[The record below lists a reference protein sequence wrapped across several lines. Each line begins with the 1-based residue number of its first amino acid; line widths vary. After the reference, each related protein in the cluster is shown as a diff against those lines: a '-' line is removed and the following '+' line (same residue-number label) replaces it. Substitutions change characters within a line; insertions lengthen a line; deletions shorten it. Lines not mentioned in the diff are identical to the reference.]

1 MPACKKADRHGGSSQ
16 GECDT
21 PTSTP
26 AVIIEERNMQRKLW
40 LYIVATLI
48 FLSGCRMCASPY
60 DYCGPTFLGRSGEGD
75 CQSCS
80 PSAPRAGSA
89 IAPAFD
95 DVLLTSSDTPTDVP
109 IVADDAS
116 PVESFVERREERST
130 LSADSPVRLPPPYAQ
145 SIEPVIDFG
154 IPPENIISITD
165 RKLDEAPVLD
175 SSPEPTSPSPV
186 PRSIVAARSSTGDP
200 PRRTVPARPV
210 SDDGWTARGN
220 RPETLR

>member
-1 MPACKKADRHGGSSQ
+1 
-16 GECDT
+16 
-21 PTSTP
+21 
-26 AVIIEERNMQRKLW
+26 MQQKLW
-40 LYIVATLI
+40 LYLVATLI

-60 DYCGPTFLGRSGEGD
+60 DNCDPTFLGRSGQGD
-75 CQSCS
+75 CQSCF

-89 IAPAFD
+89 IAPALHD
-95 DVLLTSSDTPTDVP
+95 ALLTSSETPTDVP

-116 PVESFVERREERST
+116 PVESLVERTEERSM
-130 LSADSPVRLPPPYAQ
+130 LSAGSPARLPSPYAR

-165 RKLDEAPVLD
+165 RKLDEAPAVE
-175 SSPEPTSPSPV
+175 SSPEPTSLSSPAPV
-186 PRSIVAARSSTGDP
+186 PRSVVAARSGAGDP
-200 PRRTVPARPV
+200 PRRMIPARPV

>member
-1 MPACKKADRHGGSSQ
+1 
-16 GECDT
+16 
-21 PTSTP
+21 
-26 AVIIEERNMQRKLW
+26 MQRKLW

-80 PSAPRAGSA
+80 PLAPRAGSS

-95 DVLLTSSDTPTDVP
+95 HALLTSSDTATDLP
-109 IVADDAS
+109 IVVDDSRAVA
-116 PVESFVERREERST
+116 PFLTQGEERST
-130 LSADSPVRLPPPYAQ
+130 LSADSPVRLPPPYAR

-165 RKLDEAPVLD
+165 RQLDEAPVLE
-175 SSPEPTSPSPV
+175 SSPDPTSPSPV

-200 PRRTVPARPV
+200 PRRTIPARPV